1 MRLIVSLVLALLG
14 VVATAGGTVRVVTSL
29 PDLADLVRQVGGDRV
44 QVDFIVRGNQNPHFV
59 EVKPSYMMKL
69 RSADIFLLI
78 GMDLELWAPQIVDG
92 SRNAKLEVV
101 DLSRRIRKL
110 EVPNRL
116 DASQG
121 DVHRYGNPHYWLDPR
136 NIRIVVED
144 IVVAL
149 ARVSPEDEALFRANA
164 DSYLGALEKQIRRWE
179 ETMKPFTGRK
189 IITFH
194 KSWTYFADWLGLEV
208 AGQVEPKPGIP
219 PSPSHSAE
227 LIQLIRAG
235 TIKAIVV
242 EPFYDMT
249 APEQI
254 AGASSAKVVRLA
266 TSSGGVEEA
275 NDYISLMDYNI
286 RTLAAALR

>member
-1 MRLIVSLVLALLG
+1 
-14 VVATAGGTVRVVTSL
+14 
-29 PDLADLVRQVGGDRV
+29 
-44 QVDFIVRGNQNPHFV
+44 
-59 EVKPSYMMKL
+59 
-69 RSADIFLLI
+69 
-78 GMDLELWAPQIVDG
+78 
-92 SRNAKLEVV
+92 
-101 DLSRRIRKL
+101 
-110 EVPNRL
+110 
-116 DASQG
+116 
-121 DVHRYGNPHYWLDPR
+121 
-136 NIRIVVED
+136 VVED
-144 IVVAL
+144 IVAAL
-149 ARVSPEDEALFRANA
+149 ARVSPEDEALFRTNA